1 MAYPIIRGVN
11 KGFGG
16 GTSMVFSLPSGSQ
29 QGDLLIVA
37 IAFNTGTQTSFALSG

>member
-11 KGFGG
+11 KGFGS
-16 GTSMVFSLPSGSQ
+16 GTNVLFSLPSGSQ

-37 IAFNTGTQTSFALSG
+37 MAFQVNTQTSFALTG